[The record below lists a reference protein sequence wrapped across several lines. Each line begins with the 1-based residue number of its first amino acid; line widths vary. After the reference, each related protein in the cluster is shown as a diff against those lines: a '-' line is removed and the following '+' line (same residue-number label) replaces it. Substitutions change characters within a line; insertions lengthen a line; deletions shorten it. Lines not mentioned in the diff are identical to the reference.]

1 MSDDKLITVY
11 EGSPTDVDLLKSEF
25 DANNIKCFIKDEI
38 MGRLAPFYTSVGGV
52 GAVKLIIPESELEN
66 AQPIVENFIKQW
78 FLSKYYASLV

>member
-1 MSDDKLITVY
+1 MYDTLR
-11 EGSPTDVDLLKSEF
+11 LLPHF
-25 DANNIKCFIKDEI
+25 NIRVAFIKCFIKDEI